1 MEQDTIFG
9 KIVRGE
15 IPCDKVFED
24 ELVLAFRDIN
34 PAAPTHILVIPKKP
48 IASLDKAS
56 PEDKNLLGHML
67 LSVAQI
73 ARDQGVAQD
82 GYRVAININEQGGQ
96 TVYHLHMHL
105 LAGRGLSWPPG

>member
-1 MEQDTIFG
+1 MEDTIFG

-24 ELVLAFRDIN
+24 DQVLAFRDIN

-48 IASLDKAS
+48 IASLDKAA
-56 PEDKNLLGHML
+56 PEDAGVLGHML
-67 LSVAQI
+67 LVVAQI
-73 ARDQGVAQD
+73 ARDQGVAED
-82 GYRVAININEQGGQ
+82 GYRVVININEQGGQ